1 MAGENRTN
9 TTDSGAADAAEVAA
23 AEKTIR
29 AQALSLRE
37 NKLQL
42 SKMMHQ
48 EHAKLA
54 QKENLEAA
62 VEAGAHIFKIPLHI
76 LTLQGKSS

>member
-1 MAGENRTN
+1 M
-9 TTDSGAADAAEVAA
+9 AA
-23 AEKTIR
+23 AEKSIR

-48 EHAKLA
+48 EDAKLA
-54 QKENLEAA
+54 HKQQIEASA
-62 VEAGAHIFKIPLHI
+62 EAGARVLISHLFSNSK
-76 LTLQGKSS
+76 K